1 MQSKVMTIL
10 FSTSSGAFYFTEY
23 TNWLSAMMLAIGVLA
38 STGYFNID
46 NKKSAK

>member
-1 MQSKVMTIL
+1 MQSKIMTVM
-10 FSTSSGAFYFTEY
+10 FSMSSGAFYFSEY
-23 TNWLSAMMLAIGVLA
+23 TNWISALLLFIGVMA